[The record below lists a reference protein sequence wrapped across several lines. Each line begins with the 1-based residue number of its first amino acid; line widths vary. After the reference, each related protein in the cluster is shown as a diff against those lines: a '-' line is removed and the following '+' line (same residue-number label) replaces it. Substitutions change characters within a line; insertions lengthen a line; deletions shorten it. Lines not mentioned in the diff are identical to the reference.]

1 MGYMRFVLYLFLLS
15 GFLCFV
21 GCGGKQAENAVE
33 DPFALDLRCA
43 ACAHEFS
50 LSQSDLKDM
59 KKAGTAVI
67 PEGELLQV
75 TCPEC
80 NEMKARDAD
89 PRLWPETRKR

>member
-1 MGYMRFVLYLFLLS
+1 MRFVLLLS
-15 GFLCFV
+15 LLGGLLCFV
-21 GCGGKQAENAVE
+21 GCGKKAENAVE
-33 DPFALDLRCA
+33 DPYAMDFRCA

-50 LSQSDLKDM
+50 IDFAQVEEM

-75 TCPEC
+75 TCPDC

-89 PRLWPETRKR
+89 PRLWPAQRPKR